1 MNMAY
6 RILVTD
12 PINDAGLKLLKSA
25 GDVEMDVIHGLSAA
39 ELRERI
45 AQYHTVITRSGT
57 PLDAAFFK
65 AASGHLHIAARAGVG
80 LENID
85 VQAATL
91 AGVMVMNIPEVNARA
106 AAEHAFALLLALCR
120 NVPQANARLREGVW
134 ERQTFLGTQLAGKTL
149 GVIGMG
155 RIGRLVAA
163 RAIAFG
169 MEVIAFDP
177 YVSEEIA
184 DALRVELVEGLAEI
198 FPRADFI
205 TLHTQL
211 TDETRNL
218 LGAEEFACMK
228 KGVRIINTARG
239 GLIDETVLLEA
250 LKSGQ
255 VAGAGLDVFQAE
267 PVSGVSEALVQLPN
281 VVATPHLGA
290 STLEAQDDV
299 SIRIAQQVLDAL
311 QGVGYRNVVNLPFD
325 SDGDYRAIAPF
336 MVLAERIGSLQ
347 MQLLRGKVF
356 SLSELQAQVTY
367 HGPDVQNHAKSLTV
381 ALLKGLL
388 TPILGDS
395 VNYVNAP
402 QFAHDRGLTISQA
415 MLPGVEDYANVIACR
430 VTVGDEKHLIVGTLL
445 THSTLRIV
453 CMDDMPMDAL
463 PSGFVLV
470 IKSRDVPG
478 VIGQVATLLGRAK
491 LNIAE
496 YRLGRDEPGG
506 TALSFINLD
515 SEAPET
521 VLAELRSLEPIIEVK
536 QVNL

>member
-1 MNMAY
+1 MNY

-12 PINDAGLKLLKSA
+12 LINNAGLELLRA
-25 GDVEMDVIHGLSAA
+25 ADDVEVDIIQHLSAA
-39 ELRERI
+39 ELRERGPGYD
-45 AQYHTVITRSGT
+45 ALITRSGT
-57 PLDAAFFK
+57 ALDSAFFET
-65 AASGHLHIAARAGVG
+65 ASSHVRIAARAGVG

-85 VQAATL
+85 VQAATM

-134 ERQTFLGTQLAGKTL
+134 ERQAFLGTQLAGKTL

-155 RIGRLVAA
+155 RIGKLVAA
-163 RAIAFG
+163 RAHAFG
-169 MEVIAFDP
+169 MDIIAFDP
-177 YVSEEIA
+177 YVPEEVA
-184 DALRVELVEGLAEI
+184 NSLHVELVEDLLEI

-205 TLHTQL
+205 TLHAQL

-218 LGAEEFACMK
+218 LGAKEFACMK

-239 GLIDETVLLEA
+239 GLIDEAALLEA
-250 LKSGQ
+250 LKSGH
-255 VAGAGLDVFQAE
+255 VAGAGLDVFQTE
-267 PVSGVSEALVQLPN
+267 PISGVSEALVHLPN

-290 STLEAQDDV
+290 STLEAQDDA
-299 SIRIAQQVLDAL
+299 SIRIAGQVLDAL
-311 QGVGYRNVVNLPFD
+311 RGAGYRNVVNLPFA
-325 SDGDYRAIAPF
+325 SDADYRAIAPY
-336 MVLAERIGSLQ
+336 MLLAEKIGSLQ
-347 MQLLRGKVF
+347 MQLLRGQVF
-356 SLSELQAQVTY
+356 TLSEMQIQVTY
-367 HGPDVQNHAKSLTV
+367 RGSAIQDQAKPLTV

-395 VNYVNAP
+395 VNYVSAP
-402 QFAHDRGLTISQA
+402 QFAYDRGLNISQS

-430 VTVGDEKHLIVGTLL
+430 VSARDEKRLIVGTLL

-453 CMDDMPMDAL
+453 RIDDMPMDAL
-463 PSGFVLV
+463 PSGFALM
-470 IKSRDVPG
+470 IRSRDVPG
-478 VIGQVATLLGRAK
+478 VIGQVASLLGRAQ

-515 SEAPET
+515 SEAPEA
-521 VLAELRSLEPIIEVK
+521 VLVELRSLEPIIEVK
-536 QVNL
+536 QVSL

>member
-1 MNMAY
+1 VQTD
-6 RILVTD
+6 VT
-12 PINDAGLKLLKSA
+12 
-25 GDVEMDVIHGLSAA
+25 HTLSAVQ
-39 ELRERI
+39 LRERI
-45 AQYHTVITRSGT
+45 AAYDAVITRSGT
-57 PLDAAFFK
+57 ALDGSFFK
-65 AASGHLHIAARAGVG
+65 AAAGHLQIAARAGVG
-80 LENID
+80 LENVD

-134 ERQTFLGTQLAGKTL
+134 ERGPFLGTQLAGKTL

-163 RAIAFG
+163 RARAFG
-169 MEVIAFDP
+169 MDVIAFDP
-177 YVSEEIA
+177 YVPEEVA
-184 DALRVELVEGLAEI
+184 ESLRVELAEELAEI

-211 TDETRNL
+211 TDETRDL

-239 GLIDETVLLEA
+239 GLIDEEALLAA

-255 VAGAGLDVFQAE
+255 VAGAGLDVFQTE
-267 PVSGVSEALVQLPN
+267 PISGTSEALVQLAS

-299 SIRIAQQVLDAL
+299 SIRIAEQVLDAL
-311 QGVGYRNVVNLPFD
+311 RGAGYRNVVNLPFAGD
-325 SDGDYRAIAPF
+325 ADYRAIAPY
-336 MVLAERIGSLQ
+336 MLLAEKIGSLQ
-347 MQLLRGKVF
+347 MQLLRGQVS
-356 SLSELQAQVTY
+356 SLSEMQVQVTY
-367 HGPDVQNHAKSLTV
+367 HGPELQHQAKPLTV

-402 QFAHDRGLTISQA
+402 QFAHDRGLNISQGS
-415 MLPGVEDYANVIACR
+415 LPGVEDYANVIACR
-430 VTVGDEKHLIVGTLL
+430 IVVGDEKRLIAGTLL
-445 THSTLRIV
+445 THSVLRIV
-453 CMDDMPMDAL
+453 RMDDMPMDAL

-470 IKSRDVPG
+470 VRSRDVPG
-478 VIGQVATLLGRAK
+478 VIGQVASLLGRAR

-515 SEAPET
+515 TEAPEA
-521 VLAELRSLEPIIEVK
+521 VLAELRSLEPISEVK

>member
-1 MNMAY
+1 MMPY

-12 PINDAGLKLLKSA
+12 PINEAGLEFLKSA
-25 GDVEMDVIHGLSAA
+25 PEVELDVIHGLSPAQLA
-39 ELRERI
+39 ERSV
-45 AQYHTVITRSGT
+45 QYHAVITRSGT
-57 PLDAAFFK
+57 ALDANFFK
-65 AASGHLHIAARAGVG
+65 AAAGHLQIAARAGVG
-80 LENID
+80 LANVD

-120 NVPQANARLREGVW
+120 NVPQANARLRQGVW
-134 ERQTFLGTQLAGKTL
+134 ERQEFLGTQLGGKTL

-155 RIGRLVAA
+155 RVGRLVAA
-163 RAIAFG
+163 RARAFD
-169 MEVIAFDP
+169 MHVIAFDP
-177 YVSEEIA
+177 YVPEEVA
-184 DALRVELVEGLAEI
+184 DSLRVVLVEEMAEI
-198 FPRADFI
+198 FPQADFI

-239 GLIDETVLLEA
+239 GLIDEAALLVA
-250 LKSGQ
+250 LQSGQ
-255 VAGAGLDVFQAE
+255 VAGAALDVFQTE
-267 PVSGVSEALVQLPN
+267 PVTGVSEALVQLSN

-299 SIRIAQQVLDAL
+299 SVRIAEQVLDAL
-311 QGVGYRNVVNLPFD
+311 RGAGYRNVVNLPFAGD
-325 SDGDYRAIAPF
+325 ADYRAIAPYL
-336 MVLAERIGSLQ
+336 VLAEKIGSMQ
-347 MQLLRGKVF
+347 MQLRRGQVF
-356 SLSELQAQVTY
+356 ALPDMQVQVTY
-367 HGPDVQNHAKSLTV
+367 HGPEVQHHAKPLTV

-395 VNYVNAP
+395 VNYVSAP
-402 QFAHDRGLTISQA
+402 QLAHDRGLNVSQG
-415 MLPGVEDYANVIACR
+415 MLPGVEDYANVVACR
-430 VTVGDEKHLIVGTLL
+430 VTVGDEKRLIVGTLL
-445 THSTLRIV
+445 THSALRIV
-453 CMDDMPMDAL
+453 RMDDMPMDAL
-463 PSGFVLV
+463 PSGYVLV
-470 IKSRDVPG
+470 VRSRDVPG
-478 VIGQVATLLGRAK
+478 VIGQVATLLGRAR

-515 SEAPET
+515 TEAPES
-521 VLAELRSLEPIIEVK
+521 VLAELRSLEPVLEVK